1 MRKTILLGASAL
13 SAVAVACAAHAQ
25 GVGGGS
31 TGLEDPVATGVSG
44 IQVTARN
51 LEDTLPEQLA
61 RTGVKVELISGRQLR
76 DGGYID
82 IGSALQTLAP
92 GVFVLPE
99 NGPFSTTDVSM
110 LGGRSQDVLWLV
122 DGVRINNRL
131 FASGAGNGSSLTPL
145 DTVPAGVVDHIE
157 LIDGGQSLFYGT
169 QAVSGAINI
178 VTRPFTDRLSGQAR
192 LAYDS
197 NSDRHL
203 DASLSDKLALGQFVI
218 YGSADKSEGY
228 QAFRDQDYQPSAG
241 NHKRDFGVY
250 TEGVKYLADLT
261 DRIRVQGSYQHTD
274 ATLDLPWPYR
284 IAHDYTVRDEDLAT
298 AKIDVQATDRLAVY
312 VKGYWHDWD
321 NHTTLTLNTPLGT
334 TLTAYDKAFWG
345 YQDYGV
351 NALGKYDLAKGLA
364 AYFGYDLQRYGGR
377 DDQLVIAQHDE
388 TVNAGYGQLRLTPEM
403 IPHLSLAGGFRYN
416 APSSGPSSTVWNFS
430 GQYDWPMG
438 VYTKAEVGTNF
449 RLPSAEELYA
459 NDFTRQ
465 ERGTSTLRP
474 EESIGGEFTLGARL
488 DIAGHATRLEA
499 TGFARDIRNVIDYL
513 YFDSS
518 INPLTNRPYNQY
530 VFGNLP
536 GVTTTRGG
544 LFEADT
550 ALTQSLKANLS
561 YTYTASKDASG
572 AQLNNVPVQMLKAG
586 LDWSPANLPVGM
598 TASLAYTGKT
608 TAPYANSV
616 LNYGEYATVN
626 LSGRYFLDRERHH
639 QLNLSVQNLFDR
651 EYGRF
656 YRGCLDVLRDFP
668 LGCSKPY
675 PYQGLALPRT
685 VQISYRYA
693 F

>member
-13 SAVAVACAAHAQ
+13 STVAAACAAHAQ
-25 GVGGGS
+25 
-31 TGLEDPVATGVSG
+31 TPVEVEQV
-44 IQVTARN
+44 QVTART

-61 RTGVKVELISGRQLR
+61 RTGVKVEVIPGPAIR

-82 IGSALQTLAP
+82 TASALQTLAP

-99 NGPFSTTDVSM
+99 NGPFSTTDVSV
-110 LGGRSQDVLWLV
+110 LGGRNQDVLWLV

-131 FASGAGNGSSLTPL
+131 FSSSASNGSSLTPL

-178 VTRPFTDRLSGQAR
+178 VTRPFTERLSGQAR

-197 NSDRHL
+197 NSDRHI
-203 DASLSDKLALGQFVI
+203 DASLSDKVVLGQFVI

-241 NHKRDFGVY
+241 NHKRDFQVH
-250 TEGVKYLADLT
+250 TEGVKYQADLN
-261 DRIRVQGSYQHTD
+261 DRVRVQGSYQRSD

-284 IAHDYTVRDEDLAT
+284 IAHNFTVRAEDLAT
-298 AKIDVQATDRLAVY
+298 AKVDVQASDRLAVY
-312 VKGYWHDWD
+312 VKGYWHNWN
-321 NHTTLTLNTPLGT
+321 NHTTLTLNTPAGGI
-334 TLTAYDKAFWG
+334 LTAYDKAFWG
-345 YQDYGV
+345 YKDYGV
-351 NALGKYDLAKGLA
+351 NALGKYDLAQGLE

-377 DDQLVIAQHDE
+377 DDQILIAQHDE
-388 TVNAGYGQLRLTPEM
+388 TVHAGFGQLRLTPEM
-403 IPHLSLAGGFRYN
+403 VPHLSLAAGARYN
-416 APSSGPSSTVWNFS
+416 APSSGPSSTIWNLS

-438 VYTKAEVGTNF
+438 IYTKAEVGTNF
-449 RLPSAEELYA
+449 ALPSAEQLYA
-459 NDFTRQ
+459 NDKLRQ
-465 ERGTSTLRP
+465 ERGNPNLKP
-474 EESIGGEFTLGARL
+474 EESIGGEFTLGTRL
-488 DIAGHATRLEA
+488 DVLGHATRIEA
-499 TGFARDIRNVIDYL
+499 TGFARDIRNVIDFVS
-513 YFDSS
+513 FDAKA
-518 INPLTNRPYNQY
+518 NQY
-530 VFGNLP
+530 VFGNLE

-544 LFEADT
+544 QLELDA
-550 ALTQSLKANLS
+550 ALTPSLRANLA
-561 YTYTASKDASG
+561 YTYTETKDASG
-572 AQLNNVPVQMLKAG
+572 VQLNNVPLQLLKAG
-586 LDWSPANLPVGM
+586 LDWSPATLPVGA

-608 TAPYANSV
+608 TAPYMNGV

-626 LSGRYFLDRERHH
+626 LSGRYFLDAGRHH

-651 EYGRF
+651 AYGRF
-656 YRGCLDVLRDFP
+656 YRGCKDVVRDFP

-675 PYQGLALPRT
+675 AYQGLALPRT

>member
-1 MRKTILLGASAL
+1 MRKMILLGASAL
-13 SAVAVACAAHAQ
+13 SAAAAACAAHAQ
-25 GVGGGS
+25 SPAPG
-31 TGLEDPVATGVSG
+31 ATQVEAV
-44 IQVTARN
+44 QVTARN

-61 RTGVKVELISGRQLR
+61 KTGVKVEIISGQQIR

-82 IGSALQTLAP
+82 TASALQTLAA
-92 GVFVLPE
+92 GVFILPE
-99 NGPFSTTDVSM
+99 NGPFSTTDVSV

-131 FASGAGNGSSLTPL
+131 FASSAGNGSSLTPL

-178 VTRPFTDRLSGQAR
+178 VTRPFTDRLSAEAH

-197 NSDRHL
+197 NTDRHI

-218 YGSADKSEGY
+218 YGSADRSEGY

-241 NHKRDFGVY
+241 NHLRDFRIH
-250 TEGVKYLADLT
+250 TEGLKYLNDLT
-261 DRIRVQGSYQHTD
+261 DKIRVQGSYQRSD

-284 IAHDYTVRDEDLAT
+284 IAHDYTVRAEDLAT
-298 AKIDVQATDRLAVY
+298 AKIDVQATDRLAFDI
-312 VKGYWHDWD
+312 KGYWHNWD
-321 NHTTLTLNTPLGT
+321 NHTTLTLTYPLGGT
-334 TLTAYDKAFWG
+334 ITAYDKAFWG
-345 YQDYGV
+345 YQDYGL
-351 NALGKYDLAKGLA
+351 NALGKYDIARGLDL
-364 AYFGYDLQRYGGR
+364 YFGYDLQRYGGR
-377 DDQLVIAQHDE
+377 DDQLVITQHDE
-388 TVNAGYGQLRLTPEM
+388 IVNAGYGQLRLTPEM
-403 IPHLSLAGGFRYN
+403 IPGLSLAGGVRYN
-416 APSSGPSSTVWNFS
+416 APSSGQSATVWNLS

-459 NDFTRQ
+459 NDKLRQ
-465 ERGTSTLRP
+465 ERGDPNLKP

-488 DIAGHATRLEA
+488 DLMGHATRLEA
-499 TGFARDIRNVIDYL
+499 MGFARDIRNAIDFVS
-513 YFDSS
+513 FDAA
-518 INPLTNRPYNQY
+518 NNQY

-536 GVTTTRGG
+536 GVITTRGG
-544 LFEADT
+544 QFEAET
-550 ALTQSLKANLS
+550 VLTPGLKANLA
-561 YTYTASKDASG
+561 YTYTATRDATG
-572 AQLNNVPVQMLKAG
+572 VQLNNIPIQQLKAG
-586 LDWSPANLPVGM
+586 LDWSPTSLPVGA
-598 TASLAYTGKT
+598 TANLAYTGKT
-608 TAPYANSV
+608 TAPYANGV

-626 LSGRYFLDRERHH
+626 LSGRYFLDRDRHH

-656 YRGCLDVLRDFP
+656 YRGCMDVLRDFP

-685 VQISYRYA
+685 VQIAYRYS

>member
-1 MRKTILLGASAL
+1 MRKMILLGASAL
-13 SAVAVACAAHAQ
+13 SAVAAACAAHAQ
-25 GVGGGS
+25 S
-31 TGLEDPVATGVSG
+31 PATTQVEAV
-44 IQVTARN
+44 QVTART

-61 RTGVKVELISGRQLR
+61 KTGVKVEIISGQQIR

-82 IGSALQTLAP
+82 TASALQTLAP

-99 NGPFSTTDVSM
+99 NGPFSTTDVSV

-131 FASGAGNGSSLTPL
+131 FSSGASNASSLTPL

-178 VTRPFTDRLSGQAR
+178 VTRPFTDRLSAEAR

-197 NSDRHL
+197 NSDRHI
-203 DASLSDKLALGQFVI
+203 DASLSDKLAIGEFVI
-218 YGSADKSEGY
+218 YGSADRSEGY

-241 NHKRDFGVY
+241 NHLRDFRIH
-250 TEGVKYLADLT
+250 TEGLKYLTDLT
-261 DRIRVQGSYQHTD
+261 DKIRIQGSYQRSD

-284 IAHDYTVRDEDLAT
+284 VAHDYTVRAEDLAT
-298 AKIDVQATDRLAVY
+298 AKIDVQATDRLALY
-312 VKGYWHDWD
+312 IKGYWHNWD
-321 NHTTLTLNTPLGT
+321 NHTTLTLTSPLGGT
-334 TLTAYDKAFWG
+334 ITAYDKAFWG
-345 YQDYGV
+345 YKDYGV
-351 NALGKYDLAKGLA
+351 NALGKYDIAKGLE

-388 TVNAGYGQLRLTPEM
+388 IVNAGYGQLRLTPDM
-403 IPHLSLAGGFRYN
+403 IPGLSLAAGVRYN
-416 APSSGPSSTVWNFS
+416 APSAGQSSTVWNLS

-459 NDFTRQ
+459 NDRQRQ
-465 ERGTSTLRP
+465 EQGALIASSNLNP

-499 TGFARDIRNVIDYL
+499 MGFARDIRNAIDFVS
-513 YFDSS
+513 FDAVH
-518 INPLTNRPYNQY
+518 NQY

-536 GVTTTRGG
+536 GVVTTRGG
-544 LFEADT
+544 QFEAET
-550 ALTQSLKANLS
+550 VLTPGLRANLA
-561 YTYTASKDASG
+561 YTYTATKDATG
-572 AQLNNVPVQMLKAG
+572 VQLNNIPIQLLKAG
-586 LDWSPANLPVGM
+586 LDWSPASLPVGL
-598 TASLAYTGKT
+598 TANLAYTGKT
-608 TAPYANSV
+608 TAPYANGV

-626 LSGRYFLDRERHH
+626 LSGRYFLDRDRHH
-639 QLNLSVQNLFDR
+639 ELNLSVQNLFDR

-656 YRGCLDVLRDFP
+656 YRGCKDVLRDFP

-685 VQISYRYA
+685 VQISYRYS

>member
-13 SAVAVACAAHAQ
+13 STIAAAWGACAQ
-25 GVGGGS
+25 EP
-31 TGLEDPVATGVSG
+31 TPVEAV
-44 IQVTARN
+44 QVNARN

-61 RTGVKVELISGRQLR
+61 QTGVKVEVISGKAVR
-76 DGGYID
+76 DGGYVD
-82 IGSALQTLAP
+82 IASALQTLAP
-92 GVFVLPE
+92 GVWVLPE
-99 NGPFSTTDVSM
+99 NGPFSTTDVSV
-110 LGGRSQDVLWLV
+110 LGGRNQDVLWLV

-131 FASGAGNGSSLTPL
+131 FASSSGNGSSLTPL

-178 VTRPFTDRLSGQAR
+178 VTRPFTDQLSAQAR
-192 LAYDS
+192 AAYDS
-197 NSDRHL
+197 NSERHL
-203 DASLSDKLALGQFVI
+203 DASVSDKLALGQFVI

-250 TEGVKYLADLT
+250 TEGVKYGVDLS
-261 DRIRVQGSYQHTD
+261 DKVRVQGSYQHTD

-298 AKIDVQATDRLAVY
+298 AKIDVQATDRLAFD
-312 VKGYWHDWD
+312 VKGYWHEWD
-321 NHTTLTLNTPLGT
+321 NHTTLSLTYPLGGT
-334 TLTAYDKAFWG
+334 IDAYDKAFWG
-345 YQDYGV
+345 YKDYGV
-351 NALGKYDLAKGLA
+351 TALGKYDLVRGLD
-364 AYFGYDLQRYGGR
+364 AYFGYDLQSYGGR
-377 DDQLVIAQHDE
+377 DDQLIIAQHDE
-388 TVNAGYGQLRLTPEM
+388 TVNAGFAQLRLTPEM
-403 IPHLSLAGGFRYN
+403 IPHLSLAAGFRAN
-416 APSSGPSSTVWNFS
+416 APSSGPSSTVWNLS

-459 NDFTRQ
+459 NDFARQ
-465 ERGTSTLRP
+465 ERGDPNLKP
-474 EESIGGEFTLGARL
+474 EQSIGGDFTLGVRL
-488 DIAGHATRLEA
+488 DVAGHATRLEA
-499 TGFARDIRNVIDYL
+499 TGFARDIRNAIDYL
-513 YFDSS
+513 YYDTS
-518 INPLTNRPYNQY
+518 INPLTNKPYNQY

-536 GVTTTRGG
+536 GVITTRGG
-544 LFEADT
+544 QFEADT
-550 ALTQSLKANLS
+550 ALTQSLKANLA
-561 YTYTASKDASG
+561 YTYTATQNASG
-572 AQLNNVPVQMLKAG
+572 VQLNNIPIQQLKAG
-586 LDWSPANLPVGM
+586 LDWSPTDLPVGL
-598 TASLAYTGKT
+598 TANLAYTGKV
-608 TAPYANSV
+608 TAPYANTV

-626 LSGRYFLDRERHH
+626 LSGRYFLDRDRHH

-656 YRGCLDVLRDFP
+656 YRGCVDVLSDFP

-685 VQISYRYA
+685 VQFSYRYA

>member
-13 SAVAVACAAHAQ
+13 SAVAAACAAHAQ
-25 GVGGGS
+25 AP
-31 TGLEDPVATGVSG
+31 TEVAAV
-44 IQVTARN
+44 QVTARN

-61 RTGVKVELISGRQLR
+61 KTGVKVTVISGQQVR
-76 DGGYID
+76 DGGYVD
-82 IGSALQTLAP
+82 IASTLQTLAP

-99 NGPFSTTDVSM
+99 NGPFSTTDVSV
-110 LGGRSQDVLWLV
+110 LGGRNQDVLWLV

-131 FASGAGNGSSLTPL
+131 FASSASNSSSLTPL

-157 LIDGGQSLFYGT
+157 LINGGQSLFYGT

-178 VTRPFTDRLSGQAR
+178 VTRPFTDQLSAQAR

-197 NSDRHL
+197 NSERHA
-203 DASLSDKLALGQFVI
+203 DASLSDGTKLGQFVI

-241 NHKRDFGVY
+241 NHKRDFAVY
-250 TEGVKYLADLT
+250 TGGVKYGVDLT

-284 IAHDYTVRDEDLAT
+284 IAHDFTVRDEDLAT
-298 AKIDVQATDRLAVY
+298 AKIDIQATDKLAVY
-312 VKGYWHDWD
+312 VKGYWHEWD
-321 NHTTLTLNTPLGT
+321 NHTTLTLTYPLGGT
-334 TLTAYDKAFWG
+334 ITAYDKAFWG
-345 YQDYGV
+345 YKDYGV
-351 NALGKYDLAKGLA
+351 NALGKYDLAKGVE

-377 DDQLVIAQHDE
+377 DDQVAIAQHDE

-403 IPHLSLAGGFRYN
+403 VPHLTVAAGARYN
-416 APSSGPSSTVWNFS
+416 APSSGPSSTIWNLS

-459 NDFTRQ
+459 NDRARQ
-465 ERGTSTLRP
+465 ERGFAGLKP
-474 EESIGGEFTLGARL
+474 EESIGGSLTLGARF
-488 DIAGHATRLEA
+488 DVVGHATRLEA
-499 TGFARDIRNVIDYL
+499 IGFARDIRNAIDFAS
-513 YFDSS
+513 FDAA
-518 INPLTNRPYNQY
+518 NNQY

-536 GVTTTRGG
+536 GLITTRGG
-544 LFEADT
+544 QFEADT
-550 ALTQSLKANLS
+550 ALTQSLKANLA
-561 YTYTASKDASG
+561 YTYTATKDASG
-572 AQLNNVPVQMLKAG
+572 VQLNNVPVQLLKAG
-586 LDWSPANLPVGM
+586 LDWSPASLPVGIS
-598 TASLAYTGKT
+598 ANLAYTGKT
-608 TAPYANSV
+608 TAPYANRV

-626 LSGRYFLDRERHH
+626 LSGRYFLDQDRHH

-656 YRGCLDVLRDFP
+656 YRGCMDVLRDFP

-685 VQISYRYA
+685 VQFSYRYS

>member
-1 MRKTILLGASAL
+1 MRKTILVGASAL
-13 SAVAVACAAHAQ
+13 SAVAAACAAHAQ
-25 GVGGGS
+25 SPAPG
-31 TGLEDPVATGVSG
+31 ATQVEAV
-44 IQVTARN
+44 QVTARN

-61 RTGVKVELISGRQLR
+61 KTGVKVEIITGQQIR

-82 IGSALQTLAP
+82 TASALQTLAP

-99 NGPFSTTDVSM
+99 NGPFSTTDVSV
-110 LGGRSQDVLWLV
+110 LGGRNQDVLWLV

-131 FASGAGNGSSLTPL
+131 FSSGASNVSSLTPL

-178 VTRPFTDRLSGQAR
+178 VTRPFTDRLSGEAH

-197 NSDRHL
+197 NSDRHI
-203 DASLSDKLALGQFVI
+203 DGSLSDKVAIGQFVI
-218 YGSADKSEGY
+218 YGSADRSEGY

-241 NHKRDFGVY
+241 NHLRDFRIH
-250 TEGVKYLADLT
+250 TEGLKYLADLS
-261 DRIRVQGSYQHTD
+261 DRIRVQGSYQRSD
-274 ATLDLPWPYR
+274 STLDLPWPYR
-284 IAHDYTVRDEDLAT
+284 IAHDYTVRAEDLAT
-298 AKIDVQATDRLAVY
+298 AKIDVQATDRLALY
-312 VKGYWHDWD
+312 VKGYWHNWD

-334 TLTAYDKAFWG
+334 TVTAYDKAFWG

-351 NALGKYDLAKGLA
+351 NALGKYDVARGLE

-377 DDQLVIAQHDE
+377 DDQLSIAQHDE
-388 TVNAGYGQLRLTPEM
+388 IVHAGYGQLRLTPDM
-403 IPHLSLAGGFRYN
+403 IPGLSLAAGVRYN
-416 APSSGPSSTVWNFS
+416 APSSGQSSTIWNLS

-459 NDFTRQ
+459 NDLLRQ
-465 ERGTSTLRP
+465 ERGDPNLKP

-488 DIAGHATRLEA
+488 DAIGHATRLEA
-499 TGFARDIRNVIDYL
+499 MGFARDIRNAIDFVS
-513 YFDSS
+513 FDTS
-518 INPLTNRPYNQY
+518 INPATGKPYNQY

-536 GVTTTRGG
+536 GVITTRGG
-544 LFEADT
+544 QFEAET
-550 ALTQSLKANLS
+550 ILTPGLKANLA
-561 YTYTASKDASG
+561 YTYTATKDASG
-572 AQLNNVPVQMLKAG
+572 VQLNNIPVQLLKAG
-586 LDWSPANLPVGM
+586 LDWSPTSLPVGL
-598 TASLAYTGKT
+598 TANIAYTGKT
-608 TAPYANSV
+608 TAPYANGV

-626 LSGRYFLDRERHH
+626 LSGRYFLDRNRHH

-656 YRGCLDVLRDFP
+656 YRGCKDVPRDFP

>member
-1 MRKTILLGASAL
+1 MGKTILLAASAL
-13 SAVAVACAAHAQ
+13 SAIGVACGAHAQ
-25 GVGGGS
+25 SPAQTS
-31 TGLEDPVATGVSG
+31 TPVETL
-44 IQVTARN
+44 QVTARN

-61 RTGVKVELISGRQLR
+61 QTGVKVDLISGQAIRN
-76 DGGYID
+76 GGYVD
-82 IGSALQTLAP
+82 IPSALQTLAP

-99 NGPFSTTDVSM
+99 NGPFSTTDVSV
-110 LGGRSQDVLWLV
+110 LGGRNQDVLWLV

-178 VTRPFTDRLSGQAR
+178 VTRPFTDQLSAQAR

-197 NSDRHL
+197 NSERHA
-203 DASLSDKLALGQFVI
+203 DASLSDKLNLGQFVI

-261 DRIRVQGSYQHTD
+261 DWIRVQGSYQHTD
-274 ATLDLPWPYR
+274 ATIDLPWPYR

-298 AKIDVQATDRLAVY
+298 AKVDIQATDRLAVY
-312 VKGYWHDWD
+312 VKGYWHEWD
-321 NHTTLTLNTPLGT
+321 NHTTLSLTYPLGGIID
-334 TLTAYDKAFWG
+334 AYDKAFWG
-345 YQDYGV
+345 YKDYGL
-351 NALGKYDLAKGLA
+351 NALGKYDLAKDLQ

-388 TVNAGYGQLRLTPEM
+388 TVNAGFGQLRWTPEM
-403 IPHLSLAGGFRYN
+403 VPHLSLAGGFRYN
-416 APSSGPSSTVWNFS
+416 APTSGPSSTVWNVS
-430 GQYDWPMG
+430 GKYDWPMG
-438 VYTKAEVGTNF
+438 LYTKAEVGTNF

-459 NDFTRQ
+459 NDVARQ
-465 ERGTSTLRP
+465 ERGDPTLKP
-474 EESIGGEFTLGARL
+474 EESIGGEFTVGARV
-488 DIAGHATRLEA
+488 DIAGHAARLEA
-499 TGFARDIRNVIDYL
+499 TGFARDIRDAIDYL
-513 YFDSS
+513 SFDAAH
-518 INPLTNRPYNQY
+518 NQY

-536 GVTTTRGG
+536 GLVTTRGG
-544 LFEADT
+544 QFEADA
-550 ALTQSLKANLS
+550 ALTESLKANLA
-561 YTYTASKDASG
+561 YTYTATKDATG
-572 AQLNNVPVQMLKAG
+572 VQLNNIPVQQFKAG
-586 LDWSPANLPVGM
+586 LDWSPANLPVGV
-598 TASLAYTGKT
+598 TANLAYTGKT
-608 TAPYANSV
+608 TAPYASGV
-616 LNYGEYATVN
+616 VNYGEYATVN
-626 LSGRYFLDRERHH
+626 LAGRWFIDQARHH

-656 YRGCLDVLRDFP
+656 YRGCVDVLRDFP

>member
-1 MRKTILLGASAL
+1 MRKTILVGASAL
-13 SAVAVACAAHAQ
+13 SAVAAACAAHAQ
-25 GVGGGS
+25 SPAPG
-31 TGLEDPVATGVSG
+31 ATEVEAV
-44 IQVTARN
+44 QVTARN

-61 RTGVKVELISGRQLR
+61 KTGVKVEIISGQQIR

-82 IGSALQTLAP
+82 TASALQTLAP

-99 NGPFSTTDVSM
+99 NGPFSTTDVSV
-110 LGGRSQDVLWLV
+110 LGGRNQDVLWLV

-131 FASGAGNGSSLTPL
+131 FSSSAGNGSSLTPL

-178 VTRPFTDRLSGQAR
+178 VTRPFTDRLSGDAR

-197 NSDRHL
+197 NSDRHI
-203 DASLSDKLALGQFVI
+203 DGSLSDKVAIGQFVI
-218 YGSADKSEGY
+218 YGSADRSEGY

-241 NHKRDFGVY
+241 NHLRDFRIH
-250 TEGVKYLADLT
+250 TEGLKYLADLT
-261 DRIRVQGSYQHTD
+261 DRIRVQGSYQRSD
-274 ATLDLPWPYR
+274 STLDLPWPYR
-284 IAHDYTVRDEDLAT
+284 IAHDYTVRAEDLAT
-298 AKIDVQATDRLAVY
+298 AKIDVQASDRLAIY
-312 VKGYWHDWD
+312 VKGYWHNWD

-334 TLTAYDKAFWG
+334 TVTAYDKAFWG

-351 NALGKYDLAKGLA
+351 NALGKYDVARGLE

-377 DDQLVIAQHDE
+377 DDQLLIAQHDE
-388 TVNAGYGQLRLTPEM
+388 IVHAGYGQLRLTPDM
-403 IPHLSLAGGFRYN
+403 IPGLSLAAGVRYN
-416 APSSGPSSTVWNFS
+416 APSSGQSSTIWNLS
-430 GQYDWPMG
+430 GRYDWPMG

-459 NDFTRQ
+459 NDLLRQ
-465 ERGTSTLRP
+465 ERGDPSLKP
-474 EESIGGEFTLGARL
+474 EESIGGEFTLGVRFDAV
-488 DIAGHATRLEA
+488 GHATRVEA
-499 TGFARDIRNVIDYL
+499 MGFARDIRNAIDFVS
-513 YFDSS
+513 FDTS
-518 INPLTNRPYNQY
+518 INPATGKPYNQY

-536 GVTTTRGG
+536 GVITTRGG
-544 LFEADT
+544 QFEAET
-550 ALTQSLKANLS
+550 VLTPGLKANLA
-561 YTYTASKDASG
+561 YTYTATQNAAG
-572 AQLNNVPVQMLKAG
+572 MQLNNIPIQLLKAG
-586 LDWSPANLPVGM
+586 LDWSPASLPVGA

-608 TAPYANSV
+608 TAPYANGV

-626 LSGRYFLDRERHH
+626 LSGRYFLDRDRHH

-656 YRGCLDVLRDFP
+656 YRGCMDVPRDFP

-685 VQISYRYA
+685 VQIGYRYA

>member
-1 MRKTILLGASAL
+1 MRKMILLGASAL
-13 SAVAVACAAHAQ
+13 SAAAAACVAHAQ
-25 GVGGGS
+25 SPVQGVTQVES
-31 TGLEDPVATGVSG
+31 

-61 RTGVKVELISGRQLR
+61 KTGVKVEVISGQQIR

-82 IGSALQTLAP
+82 TASALQTLAP
-92 GVFVLPE
+92 GVWVMPE
-99 NGPFSTTDVSM
+99 NGPFSTTDVSV

-131 FASGAGNGSSLTPL
+131 FASSAGNGSSLTPL

-178 VTRPFTDRLSGQAR
+178 VTRPFTDRLSAEAR

-203 DASLSDKLALGQFVI
+203 DASLSDKVAIGEFVV
-218 YGSADKSEGY
+218 YGSADRSEGY

-241 NHKRDFGVY
+241 NHLRDFQIH
-250 TEGVKYLADLT
+250 TEGLKYLTDLT
-261 DRIRVQGSYQHTD
+261 DKIRVQGSYQRSD

-284 IAHDYTVRDEDLAT
+284 IAHDYTVRAEDLAT
-298 AKIDVQATDRLAVY
+298 AKIDVQATDRLAIY
-312 VKGYWHDWD
+312 VKGYWHNWD
-321 NHTTLTLNTPLGT
+321 NHTTLSLTYPLGGT
-334 TLTAYDKAFWG
+334 IDAYDKAFWG
-345 YQDYGV
+345 YKDYGV
-351 NALGKYDLAKGLA
+351 NALGKYDVARGVE
-364 AYFGYDLQRYGGR
+364 AYFGYDLQIYGGR
-377 DDQLVIAQHDE
+377 DDQLVITQHDE
-388 TVNAGYGQLRLTPEM
+388 TVNAGFGQLRLTPDM
-403 IPHLSLAGGFRYN
+403 IPGLSLAAGVRYN
-416 APSSGPSSTVWNFS
+416 APSAGQSSTNWNLS

-459 NDFTRQ
+459 NDRLRQ
-465 ERGTSTLRP
+465 ERGDPTLKP

-488 DIAGHATRLEA
+488 DVMGHATRLEA
-499 TGFARDIRNVIDYL
+499 MGFARDIRNAIDFVS
-513 YFDSS
+513 FDAA
-518 INPLTNRPYNQY
+518 NNQY

-536 GVTTTRGG
+536 GVVTTRGG
-544 LFEADT
+544 QFEADT
-550 ALTQSLKANLS
+550 VLTPGLKANLA
-561 YTYTASKDASG
+561 YTYTATKDATG
-572 AQLNNVPVQMLKAG
+572 VQLNNIPIQLLKAG
-586 LDWSPANLPVGM
+586 LDWSPATLPVGA

-608 TAPYANSV
+608 TAPYANTV

-626 LSGRYFLDRERHH
+626 LSGRYFIDRDRHH

-656 YRGCLDVLRDFP
+656 YRGCVDVLRDFP

-675 PYQGLALPRT
+675 PYQSLALPRT